1 MATECTSDEKTVL
14 GGMKLERSP
23 RHQCVVKKE
32 NVDVT

>member
-14 GGMKLERSP
+14 VGMKLERSP
-23 RHQCVVKKE
+23 RHQCVVEKE